1 MFRTDSMAFQ
11 VQLLCKQILY
21 SADVKY
27 ITSGDGN
34 YEQCSFQ
41 NLRILEDI
49 TGARSILYFAERRPY
64 QRSAGFLE
72 WRREC
77 HLFGPLF

>member
-1 MFRTDSMAFQ
+1 MAFQ
-11 VQLLCKQILY
+11 AQLLGKRILY
-21 SADVKY
+21 SADVRH
-27 ITSGDGN
+27 IASGDGN
-34 YEQCSFQ
+34 DEQCSFQ

-49 TGARSILYFAERRPY
+49 TGARSILYFAEKRPCR
-64 QRSAGFLE
+64 RSAGFLE